1 MKTAKPFK
9 RGLKERILEWLM
21 EAVLAVCGFASV
33 LVTIGVLYVLLSK
46 TWAFFQVV
54 PLADFFLDT
63 VWTPLFATKRFGIWA
78 LVAGSLLVTFVAMIT
93 AAPLGILA
101 AIYMSEFAKP
111 QFRKFVKP
119 LLELL
124 AGIPTV
130 VYGYFAL
137 TIVTPMLMKVWP
149 SLNSFNALSP
159 GLVMGFML
167 VPTISSLCEDA
178 IYKTPRYLKE
188 AAYSLGARKLT
199 TIFLVILPYARST
212 IIAAIFLGFARAIGE
227 TMIVSIAAGLKPNFT
242 MDVREPIQ
250 TMTAYIVQVSMG
262 DTPQQSIEYLTIF
275 AVGAML
281 FVITFAFHSSSK
293 FILRNKFKIRHKKKR
308 PRIL

>member
-1 MKTAKPFK
+1 ME
-9 RGLKERILEWLM
+9 GILAFSAFL
-21 EAVLAVCGFASV
+21 SI
-33 LVTIGVLYVLLSK
+33 LVTIGVLYVLISK
-46 TWAFFQVV
+46 TIAFFQLVSF
-54 PLADFFLDT
+54 ADFFLDT
-63 VWTPLFATKRFGIWA
+63 VWTPLFATKRFGVWA
-78 LVAGSLLVTFVAMIT
+78 LVSGSLLVTMVAIVT

-101 AIYMSEFAKP
+101 AIYMSEFSGP
-111 QFRKFVKP
+111 RFRKIIKP

-137 TIVTPMLMKVWP
+137 TIVTPMLMKIIP

-178 IYKTPRYLKE
+178 MYKTPRYLKE

-199 TIFLVILPYARST
+199 TIFYVVLPYARST

-242 MDVREPIQ
+242 LDVREPIQ

-275 AVGAML
+275 AVGTLL
-281 FVITFAFHSSSK
+281 FVLTFSFHSVSK
-293 FILRNKFKIRHKKKR
+293 MILRKRVKKKKR
-308 PRIL
+308 S

>member
-1 MKTAKPFK
+1 MKKLRTFK
-9 RGLKERILEWLM
+9 RGKKERFLEWIM
-21 EAVLAVCGFASV
+21 ESV
-33 LVTIGVLYVLLSK
+33 LTLSGLASIVVTAGVLYVLITK
-46 TWAFFQVV
+46 TWEFFHVV
-54 PLADFFLDT
+54 TTAEFFLDT

-78 LVAGSLLVTFVAMIT
+78 LVAGSMLVTLVAMLT

-111 QFRKFVKP
+111 QFRKFIKP
-119 LLELL
+119 ILELL

-137 TIVTPMLMKVWP
+137 TLVTPMLMKIWP
-149 SLNSFNALSP
+149 SLNSFNAFSP

-178 IYKTPRYLKE
+178 LYKTPRYLKE

-199 TIFLVILPYARST
+199 TIFMVTLPYARST

-227 TMIVSIAAGLKPNFT
+227 TMIVAIAAGLKPNFT
-242 MDVREPIQ
+242 FDVREPIQ

-275 AVGAML
+275 AVGSML
-281 FVITFAFHSSSK
+281 FLITFAFHFGSKLILRSK
-293 FILRNKFKIRHKKKR
+293 FK
-308 PRIL
+308 PGA